1 MKKTLLLMIIGML
14 FLAELGAIALPNV
27 EIKQENRKL
36 SFSQLSVVDE
46 GKSITLDLD
55 GSNSVMLEKD
65 HYMVPTHIET
75 FTFPFGT
82 EIQSVKVTS
91 KNIHH
96 QTLTKKLMIAPEPVL
111 MGQTVRGKSN
121 KINVDPIATNVWY
134 EYDVGVGINRNERC
148 VFVKVQ
154 TFPVQYDPSEN
165 TIEWAETIEIDINY
179 KEPEQNII
187 SFDEEYTFIVLAPS
201 EYSDE
206 LQELVTHKISRGILT
221 KFVTLDEIYG
231 GAYFPVQ
238 GRDNQERIKYFI
250 KKAIEKWGTNYV
262 LLVGGSEIFPTRKTH
277 IYIQGDSETFVSDLY
292 YADIYN
298 ETGGFSSWDTNNN
311 DVFGEY
317 DWGSS
322 ELTDEVDLYPD
333 AYLGRLACI
342 NTNEVIVIV
351 NKIIIYETNK
361 AYMQEWFTNLVVC
374 GGDSFTSVNGDGSG
388 INEGEVVN
396 EAIIDIMDGFTPE
409 RLWASNGNLSGANG
423 AARISAAINKG
434 CGFVDFSGH
443 GNTDRWKTHP
453 HNSSY
458 VWLPTPSGS
467 YDNMHVAG
475 LSNGEKLPI
484 VVIGACSVGKFNSDP
499 DCLGWAFVSN
509 PNGGSIGSF
518 GLTGLGWAH
527 MGKFATE
534 GLIEKMVL
542 NTFYAYKNESA
553 KTFGEMWSRAIA
565 SYIFPSME
573 NIDFKTI
580 EEWQAFG
587 DPTLAIAEESHQPV
601 KPGAP
606 NGATSGIAN
615 KEYTYIASTTD
626 SDGDKLYYRF
636 DWGDNSFSGWIGPYP
651 SGKNATASHNWE
663 EKGKYEIRVK
673 AKDEHGAQS
682 EWSDPLPVSMPR
694 SKLTNMPFLRFLEKH
709 PYMFPLLRY
718 ALGE

>member
-1 MKKTLLLMIIGML
+1 MKKNLLLMVIGIL
-14 FLAELGAIALPNV
+14 LLAELGAVAV
-27 EIKQENRKL
+27 YDEAVKQEKMML
-36 SFSQLSVVDE
+36 SFSRLSIKEEDDYVSLELE
-46 GKSITLDLD
+46 GT
-55 GSNSVMLEKD
+55 NSVLMKKD
-65 HYMVPTHIET
+65 HYMVPTYIET
-75 FTFPFGT
+75 FMFPFET
-82 EIQSVKVTS
+82 EIIDVQCVFNDIHRQS
-91 KNIHH
+91 I
-96 QTLTKKLMIAPEPVL
+96 TKELIVAPEPIIV
-111 MGQTVRGKSN
+111 GQTPSN
-121 KINVDPIATNVWY
+121 LKEQRDINPMVVDTWF
-134 EYDVGVGINRNERC
+134 EYDVGTGIDKNERC

-154 TFPVQYDPSEN
+154 IFPVQYYPLEN
-165 TIEWAETIEIDINY
+165 IIGWAGNVEIDINY
-179 KEPEQNII
+179 KEPER
-187 SFDEEYTFIVLAPS
+187 SAMSLDDEYAFIVLTPTDLG
-201 EYSDE
+201 DE
-206 LQELVTHKISRGILT
+206 LGDLVNHKISRGIST
-221 KFVTLDEIYG
+221 KLVTLDEIYHG
-231 GAYFPVQ
+231 TYFKTK
-238 GRDNQERIKYFI
+238 GRDDPEKIKYFI
-250 KKAIEKWGTNYV
+250 KKAIEKWGTSYV
-262 LLVGGSEIFPTRKTH
+262 LLVGGSENFPIRKTH
-277 IYIQGDSETFVSDLY
+277 IYIQGDSEIFVSDLY

-333 AYLGRLACI
+333 VYLGRLACI
-342 NTNEVIVIV
+342 NTNEVIVSV

-374 GGDSFTSVNGDGSG
+374 GGDTFTSANGDGSG

-396 EAIIDIMDGFTPE
+396 EAIIDIMDGFIPE

-458 VWLPTPSGS
+458 IWLPTPSGS

-587 DPTLAIAEESHQPV
+587 DPTLAIAEESYQPV

-606 NGATSGIAN
+606 DGPTSGIAN

-626 SDGDKLYYRF
+626 PDGDKLYYRF

-651 SGKNATASHNWE
+651 SGKNATASHKWE
-663 EKGKYEIRVK
+663 EKEKYEIRVK
-673 AKDEHGAQS
+673 AKDEHGVQS
-682 EWSDPLPVSMPR
+682 EWSDPLLVSMPR
-694 SKLTNMPFLRFLEKH
+694 SKLINIFFLQFLENH
-709 PYMFPLLRY
+709 PHMFPLLRQ
-718 ALGE
+718 LLRL